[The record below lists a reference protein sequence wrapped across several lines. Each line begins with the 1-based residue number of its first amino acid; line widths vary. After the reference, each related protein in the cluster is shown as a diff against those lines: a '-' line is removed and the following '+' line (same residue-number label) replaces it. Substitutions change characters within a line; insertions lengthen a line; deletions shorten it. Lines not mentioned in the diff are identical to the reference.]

1 MGDAVIFL
9 STYYHL
15 KNNKYKRAFFITE
28 NAQDFCKAG
37 KKHELHENIK
47 DKAEEVSLNYEINI
61 AKFINMII
69 TKHVPNKTDD
79 KEFLNPIKQEI
90 VQKVEKEV
98 TSDCP
103 VCKDPKAELL
113 VIGGEL
119 PTG

>member
-1 MGDAVIFL
+1 MLFCI
-9 STYYHL
+9 YYFSNGSRYYL
-15 KNNKYKRAFFITE
+15 KRLQHHPYSTE